1 MEGIMSDGIIL
12 DNLSVEYKT
21 KKNSF
26 HVICNLSLQIIKGET
41 LAILGPSGCGKSTLI
56 NTLSGMIDSYSGG
69 IIFLKDSIE
78 SKLDCSKHRIGII
91 PQKSALLPWKTIEE
105 NSILPLKIR
114 QEKISSDKKI
124 DINSIYEALGIKDIL
139 KKYPIQISGGQAKRA
154 AIAQA
159 FIQNPYLLL
168 MDEPFSALDAIS
180 REEAW
185 ELFLKIWKKS
195 KPITILVTHSIE
207 EALYLGTRIIV
218 MGAHMGEVKYEIDN
232 PFFAKLN
239 PEDLSYLNLKKQLHN
254 QLRSDSEV
262 QK

>member
-1 MEGIMSDGIIL
+1 MSDGIIL
-12 DNLSVEYKT
+12 NKLGVEYKT

-26 HVICNLSLQIIKGET
+26 PVICNLSMQISKGET

-56 NTLSGMIDSYSGG
+56 NTLSGMIDSHSGS
-69 IIFLKDSIE
+69 ISFLKDNIE
-78 SKLDCSKHRIGII
+78 SKLDCKKHRIGII
-91 PQKSALLPWKTIEE
+91 PQKSALLPWKTIEA
-105 NSILPLKIR
+105 NSILPLYIR
-114 QEKISSDKKI
+114 KEKISSYNKI
-124 DINSIYEALGIKDIL
+124 EIDSIYESLGIKDIL
-139 KKYPIQISGGQAKRA
+139 KKYPTQISGGQAKRA

-159 FIQNPYLLL
+159 FIQNPDLLL
-168 MDEPFSALDAIS
+168 MDEPFSALDAIN

-185 ELFLKIWKKS
+185 ELFLNIWKKS

-218 MGAHMGEVKYEIDN
+218 MGAHMGEIKYECDN

-239 PEDLSYLNLKKQLHN
+239 PEDISYLNFKNKLHN
-254 QLRSDSEV
+254 QLRNDSEV